1 MKILLRCLI
10 IMVSKALINIDLIQ
24 SVSVQGQTVCSVHE
38 PIRRYNVSQAILIYH
53 ACSFGS

>member
-24 SVSVQGQTVCSVHE
+24 SISVQGRLSVQYMNLSEDTMCHKL
-38 PIRRYNVSQAILIYH
+38 Y
-53 ACSFGS
+53 

>member
-24 SVSVQGQTVCSVHE
+24 SISVLGQTVCSVHV
-38 PIRRYNVSQAILIYH
+38 PIRRYNVPQAIVLYH
-53 ACSFGS
+53 ACSIGS